1 MLADNP
7 IDPMILATDLG
18 VAKEFYGDRISL
30 GVLIESYDFLAF
42 SCGGVRASGG

>member
-18 VAKEFYGDRISL
+18 VAKEFYGD
-30 GVLIESYDFLAF
+30 G
-42 SCGGVRASGG
+42 SGSRS